1 MGEMRNMLTVLCL
14 IVSAAEDTDMSNI
27 GKREGWDAEQA
38 GIKEKIDVLRVK
50 NRFAEPTS
58 GGWADFMISFRFRS
72 DPNQHVCELQLCHK
86 DMMTVRKQM
95 GAHHEY
101 AEFRSAL
108 ELLEVTG
115 HVDRIA
121 KIEAADP
128 AMDVSQFKGA
138 SVTTVD
144 GSEMEALK
152 AQVTELKQELADT
165 KKELAQKLVE
175 KTQKLTQELVDTKKE
190 LAASNQ
196 KLESNTQKLESNT
209 QRLDQVLAAL
219 EIASISV

>member
-1 MGEMRNMLTVLCL
+1 MG
-14 IVSAAEDTDMSNI
+14 
-27 GKREGWDAEQA
+27 

-86 DMMTVRKQM
+86 DMMNVRKKM

-108 ELLEVTG
+108 ELLEGTG

-128 AMDVSQFKGA
+128 AIDVSQFKRA
-138 SVTTVD
+138 SSTTVD
-144 GSEMEALK
+144 GSELEALK
-152 AQVTELKQELADT
+152 AQVADLKQKLA
-165 KKELAQKLVE
+165 E
-175 KTQKLTQELVDTKKE
+175 KTQKLTQELVDTKQKLVDTKKGLTQE
-190 LAASNQ
+190 LVDTKQDLADTRQKLAATN
-196 KLESNTQKLESNT
+196 
-209 QRLDQVLAAL
+209 QRLDQILA
-219 EIASISV
+219 

>member
-1 MGEMRNMLTVLCL
+1 MG
-14 IVSAAEDTDMSNI
+14 
-27 GKREGWDAEQA
+27 

-86 DMMTVRKQM
+86 DMMNVRKKM

-128 AMDVSQFKGA
+128 AIDVSQFKRA
-138 SVTTVD
+138 SSTTVA
-144 GSEMEALK
+144 GSELEALK
-152 AQVTELKQELADT
+152 AQVTELKQQLADT
-165 KKELAQKLVE
+165 KKDLA
-175 KTQKLTQELVDTKKE
+175 DTKKE

-196 KLESNTQKLESNT
+196 KLAANTQDLTEKLSVNT

-219 EIASISV
+219 KIASISV

>member
-86 DMMTVRKQM
+86 DMGTVRKQM

-128 AMDVSQFKGA
+128 AIDVSQFKRA
-138 SVTTVD
+138 SVTTVG
-144 GSEMEALK
+144 GSELEELK
-152 AQVTELKQELADT
+152 AQVTELKQQLAENTHELAT
-165 KKELAQKLVE
+165 NKKDFEQKLAE
-175 KTQKLTQELVDTKKE
+175 NTQELVHTKKD
-190 LAASNQ
+190 L
-196 KLESNTQKLESNT
+196 TQKLVDTKQEFT
-209 QRLDQVLAAL
+209 AKLDQVLDAL
-219 EIASISV
+219 KSA